1 MEVEAD
7 RNSADAEPLD
17 QVVVNEILCRRPG
30 AFRVECHDHRAVEA
44 GPGQQPQLVAQ
55 IGQFE
60 LRRIR
65 AEERARMRLERHRI
79 GRGFALVRHIDGG
92 GNHGPV
98 AQMDAIEVAQR
109 HRGALRD
116 RAGGGGVAND
126 GKACRH
132 GYR

>member
-65 AEERARMRLERHRI
+65 AEERARMRLERDSI
-79 GRGFALVRHIDGG
+79 GWRAALVRHIDGG

-98 AQMDAIEVAQR
+98 PEMNPIEVTKC
-109 HRGALRD
+109 H
-116 RAGGGGVAND
+116 
-126 GKACRH
+126 
-132 GYR
+132 